1 MLGKKKRG
9 MSEIIMTLLIVLLVI
24 GTVAAVIVWNKSI
37 FSKLTSDNKSCSE
50 ISFTLGDF
58 CYEEQ
63 DNILNTETG
72 QLEKKIHLIFNARN
86 ELENPIIEGFSIT
99 LGDKYGNTQ
108 IISSLFDTQ
117 VEGFETKKI
126 VSDFFTNFEDIEHI
140 KIIPLIKIKEE
151 TINCEDKPTLI
162 NWRTIKQC

>member
-24 GTVAAVIVWNKSI
+24 GTVAAVIIWNRSI
-37 FSKLTSDNKSCSE
+37 FSKLTSDNESCSE

-58 CYEEQ
+58 CYEEE
-63 DNILNTETG
+63 NIINFVTG
-72 QLEKKIHLIFNARN
+72 QSEPKIKLIFNARN
-86 ELENPIIEGFSIT
+86 ELENPLIEGFSIT
-99 LGDKYGNTQ
+99 IGDKYGNTQ
-108 IISSLFDTQ
+108 IILSLPETQ
-117 VEGFETKKI
+117 VAGFETKKI
-126 VSDFFTNFEDIEHI
+126 TSYFFTNSENIESI

-151 TINCEDKPTLI
+151 TINCDDKPTLI